1 VNEKG
6 LPCNQEELAYTLLTF
21 GYVFLRSLRRLGLG
35 LPSADEEAYLH
46 AWNVVGHVLGLQADL
61 RVDRMA
67 EAEILFTQLQ
77 ARGIA
82 RQVKPDPRPHLTL
95 ALMQAMQQVLPHVL
109 KPMPVLLTRFLCGDV
124 TSAQLGLNT
133 QVSWVSRL
141 LFILGMGLIL
151 GLDRLI
157 RVVLPG
163 FTFSGLLTRWV
174 GERFMAD
181 LLLSQTRQLQL
192 PWTLRDQIQTEL
204 NKRRSMKNRP
214 GNRPQTSGS
223 K

>member
-1 VNEKG
+1 
-6 LPCNQEELAYTLLTF
+6 
-21 GYVFLRSLRRLGLG
+21 
-35 LPSADEEAYLH
+35 
-46 AWNVVGHVLGLQADL
+46 
-61 RVDRMA
+61 
-67 EAEILFTQLQ
+67 
-77 ARGIA
+77 
-82 RQVKPDPRPHLTL
+82 
-95 ALMQAMQQVLPHVL
+95 
-109 KPMPVLLTRFLCGDV
+109 
-124 TSAQLGLNT
+124 
-133 QVSWVSRL
+133 
-141 LFILGMGLIL
+141 MGLIL

-157 RVVLPG
+157 RVVSPG